1 MPQPIRVLFVSAGNP
16 VNSVPGG
23 LPVEELDLLVCID
36 LYVSDTARS
45 ADYIL
50 PGTTFL
56 EREDLTDAQKREIMG
71 QNPQRFYG
79 FTVDVPASAAS
90 A

>member
-1 MPQPIRVLFVSAGNP
+1 
-16 VNSVPGG
+16 
-23 LPVEELDLLVCID
+23 VEKLL
-36 LYVSDTARS
+36 YASDYPHWDSGWPHTAR
-45 ADYIL
+45 
-50 PGTTFL
+50 TFL